1 MSIPE
6 HSTVV
11 MLRDLPDHDVA
22 AGDVGVVVHVYQGTD
37 GEPVGYEIETFG
49 VDGDSFDVVT
59 VKATDVRAVQD
70 TDRWHARS
78 AA

>member
-11 MLRDLPDHDVA
+11 ILRDLPECEVA
-22 AGDVGVVVHVYQGTD
+22 AGDVGVVVHVYRGTD
-37 GEPVGYEIETFG
+37 GEPAGYEIETFG
-49 VDGDSFDVVT
+49 VDGESLDVVT
-59 VKATDVRAVQD
+59 VNAADVRAVQR

>member
-11 MLRDLPDHDVA
+11 ILRDLPDRDVA
-22 AGDVGVVVHVYQGTD
+22 AGDVGVVVHVYPGPD
-37 GEPVGYEIETFG
+37 GDPIGYEVETFG
-49 VDGDSFDVVT
+49 VDGESLDVVT
-59 VKATDVRAVQD
+59 VNAADVRAVQG
-70 TDRWHARS
+70 TDRWDARS